1 MPLLRG
7 AGDHRSG
14 GGAGPPNNFLGCG
27 LSACLSRALATTW
40 SGEGRGPR
48 PIFASLRGACPPG
61 PLLGYPPTQSQPP
74 PPGAPAPRV
83 LFGVPP
89 HPIPTSTPRGACP
102 PGSFPAPS
110 HPWEGDD
117 RGVARPLGGV
127 AHHGSPSPTP
137 PMPGHLDVVEGLK
150 PSRANLPLADPRGGV
165 TKSPALLSSVRLLTF
180 VFSFYVVCLLLSSDC
195 GV

>member
-1 MPLLRG
+1 MHASMGRWRPLGRESVG
-7 AGDHRSG
+7 APDQ
-14 GGAGPPNNFLGCG
+14 FL
-27 LSACLSRALATTW
+27 A
-40 SGEGRGPR
+40 
-48 PIFASLRGACPPG
+48 
-61 PLLGYPPTQSQPP
+61 
-74 PPGAPAPRV
+74 PPGAHAPRV
-83 LFGVPP
+83 LLGVPP

-165 TKSPALLSSVRLLTF
+165 TKSPALLSDVLLLTSF
-180 VFSFYVVCLLLSSDC
+180 LFSMCFYYCLRILASEHMSESKGAATPNLPSY
-195 GV
+195 